1 MGFKTPI
8 VSDTISENTKR
19 RNTMHYIDWMEII
32 YWSLFVLLII
42 GEILVVFVFKLDKKH
57 VVRDWVEPAF
67 EAMII
72 ATILRIFVIQAFA
85 IPTPSMEDTLLVGD
99 HPMAIKFAYG
109 LYNPLDHK
117 MYFDFNKP
125 KRGDVV
131 IFRDPTGK
139 TNAMWIKRC
148 MGLPGDVMSMKDKV
162 LYINGIQQI
171 EPYVTHKDINIYP
184 AWRTNR
190 DNFPPTVVPPGT
202 LFMMGDNRDESY
214 DSRFF
219 GFLPYNKVRGKAV
232 IVYWPLNRIKIIK
245 HVKINAGTPPSNTAM
260 PSPVTATAK

>member
-1 MGFKTPI
+1 MK
-8 VSDTISENTKR
+8 
-19 RNTMHYIDWMEII
+19 YIDWMEII

-42 GEILVVFVFKLDKKH
+42 GEILVAFVFKLDKKN

-85 IPTPSMEDTLLVGD
+85 IPTPSMENTLMVGE

-109 LYNPLDHK
+109 LYNPMDQK

-131 IFRDPTGK
+131 IFRDPTEK
-139 TNAMWIKRC
+139 TNSMWIKRC
-148 MGLPGDVMSMKDKV
+148 MGLPGDTIEVKDKA
-162 LYINGIQQI
+162 LYINGKKMD
-171 EPYVTHKDINIYP
+171 EPYVVHKDMRIFP
-184 AWRTNR
+184 AYYQPR
-190 DNFPPTVVPPGT
+190 DNFGPITVAKGT

-219 GFLPYNKVRGKAV
+219 GALPVNKIRGQA
-232 IVYWPLNRIKIIK
+232 ILVYWPVDKIKIIK
-245 HVKINAGTPPSNTAM
+245 QIKVEVPAVVPALTK
-260 PSPVTATAK
+260 

>member
-1 MGFKTPI
+1 MDFKTPGL
-8 VSDTISENTKR
+8 SGTISENQTR
-19 RNTMHYIDWMEII
+19 RNNMHYIDWMEII
-32 YWSLFVLLII
+32 YWSLFALLII
-42 GEILVVFVFKLDKKH
+42 GEILVAFVFKLDKKH

-85 IPTPSMEDTLLVGD
+85 IPTPSMEDTLMVGE

-148 MGLPGDVMSMKDKV
+148 MALPGDVVEMKDKV
-162 LYINGIQQI
+162 LFINGVKQD
-171 EPYVTHKDINIYP
+171 EPYVVHKDMTVYP

-190 DNFPPTVVPPGT
+190 DNFPPTTIPAGT

-219 GFLPYNKVRGKAV
+219 GFLPYNKLRGKAV
-232 IVYWPLNRIKIIK
+232 LVYWPLNKINIIK
-245 HVKINAGTPPSNTAM
+245 HVKVNAGTPPVGA
-260 PSPVTATAK
+260 SPVTATAK